1 MNTPLLIKRYA
12 LLEQPR
18 EQQLAQRWQEHRD
31 RSATDALVTSH
42 LRLAAKVARRYQRDD
57 LPLAD
62 LIGEA
67 NLGLVI
73 AASHFEPGRGARFST
88 YALWW
93 IKAAIHD
100 YIQGSRSLVKTGTT
114 AAQRKLFFG
123 FRRAMNKFGGDR
135 TGLTQEVAEAVAREL
150 VVPVREVIEMSSR
163 LTGDVSLNAPVSDD
177 GATEWEARLVDH
189 SPNAEAIVA
198 EQDESS
204 QKAKA
209 LRSALDVLTA
219 RERRVFEARRLS
231 EDPPGLE
238 ELGRELSISGERV
251 RQIEALAFEK
261 VKRAA
266 TRRLRPAVSLPERW
280 SNEKTAAG
288 DAARAARMPPS
299 PGQPT
304 SRSTAMVMAS
314 PPPIHNAA
322 TPRSRFRASSSV
334 GTAAL
339 LRILARAR
347 TGERGGGRKPPW
359 AFVLPWTYM
368 SEGLVP
374 MIRALLQRTIVEP
387 AGC

>member
-1 MNTPLLIKRYA
+1 MNAHSTTLISDSREALTNGRSRDLVDEYAALIKRYV

-18 EQQLAQRWQEHRD
+18 EQQLARRWQEHRD
-31 RSATDALVTSH
+31 RSATDVLVTSH
-42 LRLAAKVARRYQRDD
+42 LRLAAKVARRYQRYD

-100 YIQGSRSLVKTGTT
+100 YILRSRSLVKIGTT

-123 FRRAMNKFGGDR
+123 LRRAMNKFGGDR
-135 TGLTQEVAEAVAREL
+135 AGLTPEVAEAVAREL

-163 LTGDVSLNAPVSDD
+163 LTGDLSLNAPVGDD
-177 GATEWEARLVDH
+177 GPTEWEAMLVDH

-198 EQDESS
+198 EQDESA

-231 EDPPGLE
+231 EDPPSLE
-238 ELGRELSISGERV
+238 DLGR
-251 RQIEALAFEK
+251 
-261 VKRAA
+261 RAVHF
-266 TRRLRPAVSLPERW
+266 RR
-280 SNEKTAAG
+280 
-288 DAARAARMPPS
+288 ARAADRNVSLRKGQACSDKAFAACRPPGPRGGRMRRQRRATRLAPPACLFQS
-299 PGQPT
+299 PVSERCARRRWRWLHRRRCTRRRRRVSGCALPAHAAA
-304 SRSTAMVMAS
+304 SRSIARRWR
-314 PPPIHNAA
+314 
-322 TPRSRFRASSSV
+322 RS
-334 GTAAL
+334 GG
-339 LRILARAR
+339 RAR
-347 TGERGGGRKPPW
+347 RR
-359 AFVLPWTYM
+359 
-368 SEGLVP
+368 
-374 MIRALLQRTIVEP
+374 RH
-387 AGC
+387 

>member
-1 MNTPLLIKRYA
+1 MNAHSTTLISDSREALTNGRSRDLVDEYASLIKRYV

-18 EQQLAQRWQEHRD
+18 EQQLARRWKEHRD
-31 RSATDALVTSH
+31 RSATDVLVTSH
-42 LRLAAKVARRYQRDD
+42 LRLAAKVARRYQRYD

-100 YIQGSRSLVKTGTT
+100 YILRSRSLVKIGTT

-123 FRRAMNKFGGDR
+123 LRRAMHKFGGDR
-135 TGLTQEVAEAVAREL
+135 AGLTPEVAEAVAHEL

-163 LTGDVSLNAPVSDD
+163 LTGDLSLNAPVGDD
-177 GATEWEARLVDH
+177 GPTEWEAMLVDH

-198 EQDESS
+198 EQDESA

-231 EDPPGLE
+231 EDPPSLE
-238 ELGRELSISGERV
+238 DLGRQLSISGERV
-251 RQIEALAFEK
+251 RQIETSAFEK

-266 TRRLRPAVSLPERW
+266 TRRLRPAVLPAQE
-280 SNEKTAAG
+280 
-288 DAARAARMPPS
+288 
-299 PGQPT
+299 
-304 SRSTAMVMAS
+304 V
-314 PPPIHNAA
+314 
-322 TPRSRFRASSSV
+322 V
-334 GTAAL
+334 G
-339 LRILARAR
+339 
-347 TGERGGGRKPPW
+347 
-359 AFVLPWTYM
+359 
-368 SEGLVP
+368 
-374 MIRALLQRTIVEP
+374 
-387 AGC
+387 